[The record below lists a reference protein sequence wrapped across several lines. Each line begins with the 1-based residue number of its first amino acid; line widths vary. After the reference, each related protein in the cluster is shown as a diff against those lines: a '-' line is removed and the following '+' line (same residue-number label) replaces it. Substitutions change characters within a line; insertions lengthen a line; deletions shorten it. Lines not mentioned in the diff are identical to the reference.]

1 MPYQL
6 RSLCHSLFAKGTSAP
21 FSPSPSPSPSLLMCP
36 LCIYRDVYV

>member
-6 RSLCHSLFAKGTSAP
+6 RCLCHSLFAKGTSAP
-21 FSPSPSPSPSLLMCP
+21 SSPSPSPSLLMRL

>member
-21 FSPSPSPSPSLLMCP
+21 PSPSLLMCL